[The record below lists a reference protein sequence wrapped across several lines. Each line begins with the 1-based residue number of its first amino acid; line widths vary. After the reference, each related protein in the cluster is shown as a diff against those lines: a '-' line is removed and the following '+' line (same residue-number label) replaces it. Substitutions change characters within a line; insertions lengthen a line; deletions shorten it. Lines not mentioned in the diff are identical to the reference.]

1 MNRIVLLVAGALSS
15 LLAHDAFATTLA
27 LTPSETGGYGYA
39 YFEYGF
45 SFHVNS
51 PINVTALAYY
61 KNDGASLQSS
71 HVVSLW
77 TDAGPNIPLAT
88 AVVDPSDPTVTVPY
102 SPHPHYFYYA
112 DITPLLLVPGDYV
125 VGGEP
130 YTPSDFFFQS
140 NSVTSNSEITFLEGR
155 YGQVQDGRPT
165 GPSNIALF
173 GGNFLYTAIAVPEPS
188 SVVLLALGA
197 VLAAT
202 VAAFRKVIC
211 HPQELSPPS
220 PQRHERADPLT

>member
-1 MNRIVLLVAGALSS
+1 MNRIVLLVAAVLNS
-15 LLAHDAFATTLA
+15 LLAHDVFAATLG

-39 YFEYGF
+39 YYEYGF

-102 SPHPHYFYYA
+102 TPHPHYFYYA
-112 DITPLLLVPGDYV
+112 DIAPLLLVPGDYV
-125 VGGEP
+125 VGGTP
-130 YTPSDFFFQS
+130 YSPSDFFFQS
-140 NSVTSNSEITFLEGR
+140 NGVTSDSEITFLEGR
-155 YGQVQDGRPT
+155 YGYVADGRPT

-173 GGNFLYTAIAVPEPS
+173 GGNFLYTTVAIPEPS
-188 SVVLLALGA
+188 SGVLLAIGA
-197 VLAAT
+197 VLT
-202 VAAFRKVIC
+202 TMVAGFSKVIR
-211 HPQELSPPS
+211 LG
-220 PQRHERADPLT
+220 R